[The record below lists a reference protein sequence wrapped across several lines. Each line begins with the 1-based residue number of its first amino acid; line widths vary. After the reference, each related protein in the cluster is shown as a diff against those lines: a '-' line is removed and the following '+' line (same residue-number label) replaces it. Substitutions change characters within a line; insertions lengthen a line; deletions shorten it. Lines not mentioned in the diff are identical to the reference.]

1 VVTLR
6 SHAAM
11 FDARQGGSTGPNHTA
26 SSGAAVKMVASGL
39 NVYYGDHHAIKDA
52 NLEIRT
58 REVLA
63 FMGPSGCGKSTFL
76 RCLNRMNDTIRN
88 CRVTGQ
94 VLLDGEGIY
103 AKGVDPVQVRA
114 RVGMVFQKPNPFP
127 KSVFDNIAFGPKI
140 NGLASGREALQALV
154 ESSLRRAGL
163 WEEIKDRL
171 QDSGT
176 ALSGG
181 QQQRLCI
188 ARAIALNPEVLL
200 MDEPCSSL
208 DPQSTAR
215 IEGLI
220 AKLREQY
227 TIVIVTHNTQQA
239 LRVAQRVAFFYE
251 GEIVEV
257 GSTYDIFNH
266 PRDERTRDYV
276 KGLYG

>member
-6 SHAAM
+6 SRAAV
-11 FDARQGGSTGPNHTA
+11 FDARQGGSTSQNH
-26 SSGAAVKMVASGL
+26 SSGGDPIKIGASGL
-39 NVYYGDHHAIKDA
+39 NVRYGDHHAFKDA
-52 NLEIRT
+52 NLEIRA

-94 VLLDGEGIY
+94 VLLDGEDIY
-103 AKGVDPVQVRA
+103 AEAVDPVQVRA

-127 KSVFDNIAFGPKI
+127 KSVFDNIAFGPKV
-140 NGLASGREALQALV
+140 NGLASGREALQDLV

-163 WEEIKDRL
+163 WEEMKSRL
-171 QDSGT
+171 HDSGT

-181 QQQRLCI
+181 QQQRLGI
-188 ARAIALNPEVLL
+188 ARAIALSPEVLL

-251 GEIVEV
+251 GEIIEV
-257 GSTYDIFNH
+257 RSTYDIFNH

>member
-1 VVTLR
+1 MTLR
-6 SHAAM
+6 SRPVM
-11 FDARQGGSTGPNHTA
+11 SDARQGGATGPNHT
-26 SSGAAVKMVASGL
+26 SGSGDPAKMVASGL
-39 NVYYGDHHAIKDA
+39 NVHYGDHHAIKDA
-52 NLEIRT
+52 NLEIRA

-76 RCLNRMNDTIRN
+76 RCLNRMNDSVRN
-88 CRVTGQ
+88 CRVEGR
-94 VLLDGEGIY
+94 VMLDGEDIY
-103 AKGVDPVQVRA
+103 ARDVDPVQVRT

-127 KSVFDNIAFGPKI
+127 KSVFDNIAFGPMI

-154 ESSLRRAGL
+154 ESSLRRVGL
-163 WEEIKDRL
+163 WEEMKDRL

-200 MDEPCSSL
+200 MDEPASSL
-208 DPQSTAR
+208 DPHSTAR
-215 IEGLI
+215 IEEMI

-239 LRVAQRVAFFYE
+239 LRVAQRVAFFYD

-257 GSTYDIFNH
+257 GSTYDIFNN

>member
-1 VVTLR
+1 LR
-6 SHAAM
+6 LRAAM
-11 FDARQGGSTGPNHTA
+11 FDARQGGATGPNHT
-26 SSGAAVKMVASGL
+26 SGSGDPVKMVASGL
-39 NVYYGDHHAIKDA
+39 NVHYGGHHAIKDA
-52 NLEIRT
+52 NLEIRAK
-58 REVLA
+58 EVLA

-88 CRVTGQ
+88 CRVAGQ
-94 VLLDGEGIY
+94 VLLDGEDIY
-103 AKGVDPVQVRA
+103 ARGVDPVQVRA
-114 RVGMVFQKPNPFP
+114 RVGVVFQKPNPFP
-127 KSVFDNIAFGPKI
+127 KSVFDNIAFGPKV
-140 NGLASGREALQALV
+140 NGLASSREALHELV
-154 ESSLRRAGL
+154 ERSLRHAGL
-163 WEEIKDRL
+163 WEEMKNRL

-188 ARAIALNPEVLL
+188 ARAVALNPEVLL
-200 MDEPCSSL
+200 MDELCSSL

-215 IEGLI
+215 IEELI
-220 AKLREQY
+220 ARLREQY

-251 GEIVEV
+251 GEIIEV